1 MAFVIAKYPG
11 AENGLLLYT
20 LSSLVVVVQTVFVA
34 LYHMLSSSQIVSLL
48 YISNLTNKSFIGPTH
63 LT

>member
-11 AENGLLLYT
+11 AENGLLYT

-34 LYHMLSSSQIVSLL
+34 LYHMLSSSQTVSLL
-48 YISNLTNKSFIGPTH
+48 YISNLTNKFFLGPTH